1 MTETPHPDLPPVT
14 PHRPARRRW
23 PWVLL
28 LVAALLG
35 LAAWF
40 APALLGQWALKQ
52 VSGGNMQVTAQG
64 VGGPLWSPKLQD
76 AQVKLPGVDAAAGQA
91 GVSVAGVDPRTRTV
105 RLNVAVSDATVNLR
119 LKELLAGEKGGG
131 GKGGGWKVI
140 LNDLDVQR
148 SRVNVDGAGVN
159 IPDGRFRVT
168 RGQNGVLAVRGQTP
182 DGELNADVTVKA
194 GNVFVLDLN
203 ADARVLNHYWHGV
216 TGGRITGR
224 YVLGGGEPVRGDLK
238 VTDASIRVPEAR
250 FVTVRDISGRAIHQ
264 GNDIT
269 LNLTGQGWDGPVTA
283 RGGVDLKARN
293 WTVTAEAAPTVRGL
307 AHALGTTGR
316 GELSL
321 RVTAGGWSTVRV
333 KAYGKGAGTL
343 AGIPFRDLNAEYT
356 FLNRDG
362 AGGSAGQTNDL
373 AFSARTALAGQQTLD
388 GRWAF
393 GRAGEAHWAGTFAQK
408 PLDVTADIDAHNVL
422 TLAGRGLGGP
432 LAGTLSLKTLALNAT
447 LHPTYGAARAQVAL
461 SGKPQDL
468 RAVVTNGQAGPFAL
482 AGTARLNREGLKADL
497 GNLTLDLDHN
507 FRGGWTARNLT
518 GAGVTLSGQGRLD
531 LTGGDVVGT
540 LAANVP
546 GVPGTLRGPL
556 NVNYVAQQGTFT
568 PGDQRLTWRG
578 DAFTLEARN
587 LEVAGGVRVN
597 GTATVTNRLRAV
609 GTLTATGNGFD
620 LTATGLGDVARLR
633 GTAGGVT
640 VLADTQL
647 AQGFRTTARVQ
658 GADIQGV
665 LSLDDG
671 VRFTLTTAGETARGV
686 LNGQDWDATGRVN
699 LAALRPLVGVDDLGG
714 TLDLA
719 LAGQGGTARV
729 EATAAGAKVRGTLT
743 RTDGTVRA
751 NLNAA
756 FADVAAHLA
765 GQVYPSVQAS
775 GTAFW
780 QGQTLNAALS
790 GEYGNLRARLTG
802 RTGELSFSGVT
813 LPGQAVNVTGTL
825 TPTLTANGTW
835 GDLRVAY
842 DARTGLLGVAGQ
854 QALTAF
860 GQAGR
865 VQGQATWAPGFRG
878 NVNASG
884 VLDQYTVVLRGPW
897 QNLNV
902 RLTDREGLRATGTAA
917 LPAGHY
923 DLNVR
928 GPVAGLY
935 VDGRVTGTGLEPRG
949 TVNVFDGSGGSARVT
964 LRGFDDFDLR
974 SRGLTLA
981 GQRVG
986 GDLTARNGVLTGDLT
1001 AGPLRLTAGGGRVNT
1016 VGEVAGHTVTAT
1028 GRLTLPATLEDLR
1041 VNVTGPYVTAQATGG
1056 VANLRGTLRVK
1067 EQTFGE
1073 GATRVVLPA
1082 QVFPLSAS
1090 LTGARANVG
1099 GLTYLG
1105 GGWSGGVNLRYLL
1118 AGQGGTLRL
1127 AGDGTRLT
1135 AVPSGPVAGRVTLL
1149 PRLEGRLTA
1158 DLSPFLPLLPEAVR
1172 AEVVPGQLVAQ
1183 VGANGA
1189 ALATQGTRYLGDPLS
1204 LDARLNWARGFRAAG
1219 TLTHPGTRI
1228 PLRYDGRD
1236 LTVRGAR
1243 LDARVLRPLTAAS
1256 GTVTASL
1263 TVPGLDFGRA
1273 SGQARVNVT
1282 AGGQRASGTVSLTE
1296 GQLGAD
1302 LRAGP
1307 LRLTARNGQVNATGE
1322 LTGHTLTA
1330 SGRLTRLT
1338 ALENLRV
1345 NVSGPYVT
1353 ASAAGDLAD
1362 LRGSLRLK
1370 GQTLGAG
1377 SAGVDLPSQTLPLT
1391 ASLTGGRVQVGGLTY
1406 AGGRW
1411 SGNVN
1416 LRYALGSRPGTL
1428 GVVGTGAGLA
1438 AVPSGPLAGRVTL
1451 LPGLG
1456 GTLTADLAPFLA
1468 SLPAD
1473 VRAQT
1478 VPGQLV
1484 AQVSAD
1490 GAVLTARGTRYLGD
1504 PLNLD
1509 GRVNW
1514 RGRVTA
1520 AAELTH
1526 PGTHLPLRYDGRTL
1540 TVQGAVLDARALRP
1554 LVEATGSVTANLT
1567 VPNLDFD
1574 RANGQA
1580 RVNLTATGQRAVGNV
1595 TLARGQLSADL
1606 TSDLA
1611 GLSVQVRGPLYPR
1624 ANAVLN
1630 VGDVRGTLSGNA
1642 ADTLTLRAAGMYQG
1656 RALDLTATGQALTG
1670 PNGAATL
1677 NALVAGASVNLK
1689 LNRAET
1695 DWRVAG
1701 NFDAPDLQKLAGTA
1715 GNVSGTVTGTLR
1727 DLRVNADG
1735 EVAGAVFHA
1744 PASYTGGVLRVQEAT
1759 AKLPY
1764 ASLRASGPVFPTLNL
1779 SAKATLTDYLPGT
1792 YTAQARGSLGKPDVR
1807 AQGTLTGAAGGLQA
1821 SGTGLTARLL
1831 GQDWKVNFSGEAL
1844 AGFARGQL
1852 GSGALAGLQD
1862 SRLNVHAPFVSGETR
1877 VRLDGVTGWNARG
1890 GWLGSLRATGNV
1902 PGGALDAT
1910 LKGAGALALAGS
1922 IGPAS
1927 VAGAFPADLPLKPGG
1942 TLDLTALDVGALWG
1956 RAGELRATG
1965 RATLAGASWSRP
1977 EAAFAGRLADV
1988 GGDLTG
1994 DLGAT
1999 YRAGDVAVR
2008 LAGERLAGGATLS
2021 GGRYEATLKA
2031 EPLRLARLLPP
2042 AWDVDALT
2050 FAGTVRASGTLAGGP
2065 SQVEAQNLALRGEQ
2079 GTAGPF
2085 SLYGRAS
2092 YLRRGSQPD
2101 MLEADLSGSLRG
2113 GVLKANGALP
2123 VGVRVTARNVDARGF
2138 GAGLIN
2144 ADLTLSG
2151 PLEDVLL
2158 AGKASSVTDDF
2169 NAQVALSGPLRDAR
2183 ANARVTLK
2191 GQGQAGILYADATDL
2206 DLAAGTVRARVYG
2219 TARQG
2224 GNTVRLDLNGAW
2236 PRLTGTATATLTGL
2250 PNPVTLTGDGQGGYA
2265 LNGGT
2270 LGTGRLTLTP
2280 GQGFI
2285 PALAGQLH
2293 LTPLALVNGTGTA
2306 TADVT
2311 LTGTLAAPR
2320 LAGTLTTRGAEVS
2333 GVRLTD
2339 TTGAFT
2345 GTLNAL
2351 RGTLT
2356 QAGTTVAT
2364 LEGQTLTLNGLTA
2377 NAAGST
2383 LRASG
2388 TAGLNGTADL
2398 TLTASG
2404 LLDGNVRATYHARA
2418 LALDGTLSGQGLR
2431 AALDVNADP
2440 FTGWHGTA
2448 RVTGGP
2454 AGVLT
2459 EAANLK
2465 FSGSFE
2471 HPLVTGEAGVLGA
2484 GARLVANADGVHLR
2498 LVDGPEA
2505 TANGVL
2511 ELRQGEQGQHGGGG
2525 WRWLGTVALTRPELS
2540 FSLTPTGPLAD
2551 PNLTLSV
2558 RRGQWRAAGTA
2569 SLREAD
2575 LDVTD
2580 GLTTGRVTWNGE
2592 TLRANLPGLDLAR
2605 LDVPR
2610 LTGRLTANGAVSTDT
2625 QDGRVSVRVTD
2636 VTTDYEVPYLGVTL
2650 AGDLTADVTL
2660 TGGKP
2665 QVQASAALPSGMV
2678 KVNASQGAAGW
2689 TGNLAGTLA
2698 RGGGTLTANVISG
2711 PGGLT
2716 GSVTAARYPLSALGQ
2731 DVRLAGTVTLGGQ
2744 TFQANLTA
2752 GNDMGEA
2759 ELTGGGGLA
2768 DLLPALGGLGNVR
2781 PTEEGY
2787 RLRALLNNVEVAKLN
2802 IAPGLAGRVNGEA
2815 NIQDGGGT
2823 VVVSSRALQIGQ
2835 KQLGARVEG
2844 TLVGGDWRIR
2854 GFLGETDFFASLT
2867 GGTLSGRAT
2876 LQALPLGAVVAA
2888 FTDTPV
2894 GEGVVTGVARFSLP
2908 LADPLAGSATVVA
2921 ERIRVTATSGT
2932 GADAV
2937 TETLTGTGTL
2947 DYAARELR
2955 NVDIQL
2961 AGAGTWDVRGGY
2973 TRQRVDL
2980 SAQFR
2985 DTTFTPVLRLIPGL
2999 AELTPS
3005 LKGSVTL
3012 TAAGTY
3018 DRPRGLLRA
3027 QNLVGSVAGLSLQ
3040 IPSFA
3045 GDLPDSGAFTAG
3057 GRILTGGTV
3066 GSDGTVD
3073 LKGQLTL
3080 GRLSG
3085 TRATFTGLLAPQA
3098 LGALPNTTV
3107 TLTQG
3112 AENRWTLD
3120 AQSRSAATAATP
3132 AGTLSVTGT
3141 VAPRPDLTLTARGYN
3156 LPLAAIYARESVLN
3170 ADLRAVD
3177 DGQLVHVS
3185 GAAHFLRLTLG
3196 RTNAPATIPAPGQS
3210 SVGGSAQAGGRT
3222 TDDYPS
3228 PLPEE
3233 YTTFPKPPSE
3243 TEARP
3248 ARPFLERIVFEDIPI
3263 QAPNG
3268 IRVDEALARAEFS
3281 GNLVLSGTG
3290 ARPQLQG
3297 NVLAQRGTLFLR
3309 ENEFTL
3315 RSGRVSFSGEGILPT
3330 FAVVASGTVPSA
3342 TTGQRVPVTLDVS
3355 GEFRPATNGQDVLVL
3370 RTNLGCTAT
3379 AGTVC
3384 TDPTTG
3390 NPYTEAQLYA
3400 LVATGV
3406 PDLQA
3411 LPANLAALGTSALQT
3426 ALNVFVLGE
3435 LERNV
3440 ARALGLDVFRLTPNL
3455 ATADGSLGATLT
3467 LGSYLTRDLYLQ
3479 YQVDLNGRGLLDAT
3493 YSTPDGRVTFKVSTP
3508 LNGLNLQSVRPSFS
3522 AAYNFNRRVSVS
3534 LGVQND
3540 EDSTKV
3546 RFGVTY
3552 RLFTR

>member
-1 MTETPHPDLPPVT
+1 MTDTPRPDLT
-14 PHRPARRRW
+14 PMTPRRPARRRW

-28 LVAALLG
+28 VIAALLG
-35 LAAWF
+35 LSTWF
-40 APALLGQWALKQ
+40 APALLGQWALEQ

-64 VGGPLWSPKLQD
+64 VGGPLWSPRLQG

-91 GVSVAGVDPRTRTV
+91 GVSVAGMDLPGRTV
-105 RLNVAVSDATVNLR
+105 RLNVAVSDATVNLK
-119 LKELLAGEKGGG
+119 LKDLLAGEKGRSGAA
-131 GKGGGWKVI
+131 GGGWKVV
-140 LNDLDVQR
+140 LNSVDVQR
-148 SRVNVDGAGVN
+148 TRVNVDGSGVN

-168 RGQNGVLAVRGQTP
+168 PGQNGTLAVRGQTP
-182 DGELNADVTVKA
+182 DGELNADVTVKP
-194 GNVFVLDLN
+194 GNVFVLDLD
-203 ADARVLNHYWHGV
+203 ADARVLNHYWRGV
-216 TGGRITGR
+216 TGGRIAGR
-224 YVLGGGEPVRGDLK
+224 YVLGDGPVRGDLK
-238 VTDASIRVPEAR
+238 VTGASIRVPEAR
-250 FVTVRDISGRAIHQ
+250 FVTVRDISGTALHR
-264 GNDIT
+264 GENIT
-269 LNLTGQGWDGPVTA
+269 LSLSGQGWDGPVTA
-283 RGGVDLKARN
+283 RGGVDLKAKN
-293 WTVTAEAAPTVRGL
+293 WTVTAEAAPTVAGL
-307 AHALGTTGR
+307 AHALGTTGH
-316 GELSL
+316 GDLSL

-343 AGIPFRDLNAEYT
+343 AGLPFRDLKAEYT

-373 AFSARTALAGQQTLD
+373 AFSAKTALAGQQTLS

-393 GRAGEAHWAGTFAQK
+393 GRAGEARWAGTFAEK

-432 LAGTLSLKTLALNAT
+432 LAGTFALHTQALQAT
-447 LHPTYGAARAQVAL
+447 LNPTYGAARAQVAL

-468 RAVVTNGQAGPFAL
+468 RATVMNGQAGPFAL
-482 AGTARLNREGLKADL
+482 AGTARLNKEGLKANL
-497 GNLTLDLDHN
+497 GSVTLDLDRN
-507 FRGGWTARNLT
+507 FRGHWTARDLT
-518 GAGVTLSGQGRLD
+518 GAGVTLGGQGRVD

-540 LAANVP
+540 LAADVP

-556 NVNYVAQQGTFT
+556 NLNYVAQRGTFT

-578 DAFTLEARN
+578 DAFILEARH

-609 GTLTATGNGFD
+609 GTLTATGNGFN
-620 LTATGLGDVARLR
+620 LTATGLGDVVRLR

-665 LSLDDG
+665 LSLEDG
-671 VRFTLTTAGETARGV
+671 LRFTLTTAGETARGV
-686 LNGQDWDATGRVN
+686 LNGQAWDATGRVN
-699 LAALRPLVGVDDLGG
+699 LAALRPLVGVKDLGG

-719 LAGQGGTARV
+719 LAGRGGTARV
-729 EATAAGAKVRGTLT
+729 NATAAGATVRGTLT
-743 RTDGTVRA
+743 RTGGTVQA
-751 NLNAA
+751 DLNGA
-756 FADVAAHLA
+756 FADLAAHLA
-765 GQVYPSVQAS
+765 GQVYPQVQAS
-775 GTAFW
+775 GTASW

-790 GEYGNLRARLTG
+790 GEYGHLRARLTG

-813 LPGQAVNVTGTL
+813 IPGQAVEVAGTL
-825 TPTLTANGTW
+825 TPRLTATGTW
-835 GDLRVAY
+835 GDLRVEY
-842 DARTGLLGVAGQ
+842 DARTGLLAVSGQ

-860 GQAGR
+860 GQAGH

-878 NVNASG
+878 TVNASG
-884 VLDQYTVVLRGPW
+884 VLDQYTVALRGPW

-902 RLTDREGLRATGTAA
+902 RLTDREGLRAAGMAA
-917 LPAGHY
+917 LPEGRY

-928 GPVAGLY
+928 GPVAGVY
-935 VDGRVTGTGLEPRG
+935 VDGHVTGTGLSPRG
-949 TVNVFDGSGGSARVT
+949 TVDVFDGSGGSARVT
-964 LRGFDDFDLR
+964 LRGFSDFDVR

-1001 AGPLRLTAGGGRVNT
+1001 AGPLHLTASGGRVNAA
-1016 VGEVAGHTVTAT
+1016 GEVAGHTVTAT

-1041 VNVTGPYVTAQATGG
+1041 VNVNGPYVTAQATGG
-1056 VANLRGTLRVK
+1056 VANLRGTLRVNR
-1067 EQTFGE
+1067 QTFGE
-1073 GATRVVLPA
+1073 GATRVTLPA
-1082 QVFPLSAS
+1082 QTLPLSAS
-1090 LTGARANVG
+1090 LTGGRVKVG
-1099 GLTYLG
+1099 GLTYLAG
-1105 GGWSGGVNLRYLL
+1105 HWSGGANLRYTL
-1118 AGQGGTLRL
+1118 AGQAGTVRL
-1127 AGDGTRLT
+1127 AGDGTRLA

-1149 PRLEGRLTA
+1149 PTLGGTLTA
-1158 DLSPFLPLLPEAVR
+1158 SLAPLLPLLPAELR
-1172 AEVVPGQLVAQ
+1172 AEVVPGRLVATLDR
-1183 VGANGA
+1183 AGA
-1189 ALATQGTRYLGDPLS
+1189 ALTT
-1204 LDARLNWARGFRAAG
+1204 
-1219 TLTHPGTRI
+1219 
-1228 PLRYDGRD
+1228 
-1236 LTVRGAR
+1236 
-1243 LDARVLRPLTAAS
+1243 
-1256 GTVTASL
+1256 
-1263 TVPGLDFGRA
+1263 
-1273 SGQARVNVT
+1273 
-1282 AGGQRASGTVSLTE
+1282 
-1296 GQLGAD
+1296 
-1302 LRAGP
+1302 
-1307 LRLTARNGQVNATGE
+1307 
-1322 LTGHTLTA
+1322 
-1330 SGRLTRLT
+1330 
-1338 ALENLRV
+1338 
-1345 NVSGPYVT
+1345 
-1353 ASAAGDLAD
+1353 
-1362 LRGSLRLK
+1362 
-1370 GQTLGAG
+1370 
-1377 SAGVDLPSQTLPLT
+1377 
-1391 ASLTGGRVQVGGLTY
+1391 
-1406 AGGRW
+1406 
-1411 SGNVN
+1411 
-1416 LRYALGSRPGTL
+1416 
-1428 GVVGTGAGLA
+1428 
-1438 AVPSGPLAGRVTL
+1438 
-1451 LPGLG
+1451 
-1456 GTLTADLAPFLA
+1456 
-1468 SLPAD
+1468 
-1473 VRAQT
+1473 
-1478 VPGQLV
+1478 
-1484 AQVSAD
+1484 
-1490 GAVLTARGTRYLGD
+1490 RGTRYLGD
-1504 PLNLD
+1504 PLDLTA
-1509 GRVNW
+1509 RVGW
-1514 RGRVTA
+1514 TRGLSASGT
-1520 AAELTH
+1520 LTH
-1526 PGTHLPLRYDGRTL
+1526 PGSRIPVRYDGRTL
-1540 TVQGAVLDARALRP
+1540 TVNGAVLDARALRP
-1554 LVEATGSVTANLT
+1554 WLEATGSVTADLT
-1567 VPNLDFD
+1567 VPNLDFA
-1574 RANGQA
+1574 RASGRA
-1580 RVNLTATGQRAVGNV
+1580 RVNLAAAGQRAVGNV
-1595 TLARGQLSADL
+1595 TLAGGQLGADL

-1611 GLSVQVRGPLYPR
+1611 GLSVRVRGPLYPR

-1642 ADTLTLRAAGMYQG
+1642 ADTLTLRAAGTYRG
-1656 RALDLTATGQALTG
+1656 RSLDLTATGQALTG
-1670 PNGAATL
+1670 PNANATL
-1677 NALVAGASVNLK
+1677 NALVSGARANLN
-1689 LNRAET
+1689 LNRAQA
-1695 DWRVAG
+1695 DWRVVG
-1701 NFDAPDLQKLAGTA
+1701 SFDAPDLQALAGTP
-1715 GNVSGTVTGTLR
+1715 GSVSGTVTGTLR
-1727 DLRVNADG
+1727 DLRVNAAG
-1735 EVAGAVFHA
+1735 EVAGAAFQA
-1744 PASYTGGVLRVQEAT
+1744 PATYTGGVLRVQGAT

-1764 ASLRASGPVFPTLNL
+1764 ATLRASGPVFPTLNL

-1792 YTAQARGSLGKPDVR
+1792 YTVQARGPLSKPDVR

-1831 GQDWKVNFSGEAL
+1831 GQAWKVKFRGEAL

-1852 GSGALAGLQD
+1852 GSGALGGLQD

-1877 VRLDGVTGWNARG
+1877 VRLDGVTGWNARS
-1890 GWLGSLRATGNV
+1890 GWLGSLRAAGNV

-1910 LKGAGALALAGS
+1910 LKGAGTLALAS
-1922 IGPAS
+1922 RIGTAS
-1927 VAGAFPADLPLKPGG
+1927 VTGTFPADLPLKPGG
-1942 TLDLTALDVGALWG
+1942 TLDLTALDMGALWG

-1965 RATLAGASWSRP
+1965 RATLAGASWNRL
-1977 EAAFAGRLADV
+1977 EASFAGRLADA

-1999 YRAGDVAVR
+1999 YRAGDVALR

-2021 GGRYEATLKA
+2021 GGRYEATLRA
-2031 EPLRLARLLPP
+2031 EPVRLARLLPP

-2050 FAGTVRASGTLAGGP
+2050 FAGTVRASGTLARGP
-2065 SQVEAQNLALRGEQ
+2065 ERVEAQNLALRGEQ

-2085 SLYGRAS
+2085 SLYGRAT
-2092 YLRRGSQPD
+2092 YLRRSGQPGV
-2101 MLEADLSGSLRG
+2101 LEADLSGSLRG

-2123 VGVRVTARNVDARGF
+2123 AGVRVTARNVNAQAF
-2138 GAGLIN
+2138 GAGLVH

-2151 PLEDVLL
+2151 PLEDVLV
-2158 AGKASSVTDDF
+2158 AGNASSVTDNFD
-2169 NAQVALSGPLRDAR
+2169 ARIALSGPLRDAR

-2191 GQGQAGILYADATDL
+2191 GKEQEGILYADASNL

-2224 GNTVRLDLNGAW
+2224 DSTVRLDLNGQW
-2236 PRLTGTATATLTGL
+2236 PRLTGTATATLPGL
-2250 PNPVTLTGDGQGGYA
+2250 PGPVTLTGDGQGGYA
-2265 LNGGT
+2265 LNAGT

-2280 GQGFI
+2280 GQGFL

-2293 LTPLALVNGTGTA
+2293 LTPLALVNGSGTA
-2306 TADVT
+2306 ATDVT
-2311 LTGTLAAPR
+2311 LAGTLASPR
-2320 LAGTLTTRGAEVS
+2320 LAGTLTTRGAQVS
-2333 GVRLTD
+2333 GVQLSD

-2345 GTLNAL
+2345 GTPSELH
-2351 RGTLT
+2351 GTLT

-2388 TAGLNGTADL
+2388 TAKLNGTADL
-2398 TLTASG
+2398 TLTANG
-2404 LLDGNVRATYHARA
+2404 VLDGNLRATYQARA
-2418 LALDGTLSGQGLR
+2418 LALNGTLSGQGLR

-2454 AGVLT
+2454 DGVLT

-2465 FSGSFE
+2465 FSGPLA
-2471 HPLVTGEAGVLGA
+2471 HPLVTGEAGLLGA
-2484 GARLVANADGVHLR
+2484 GARLVANADGVQLR
-2498 LVDGPEA
+2498 LTDGPGA

-2511 ELRQGEQGQHGGGG
+2511 ELRPDERGQNGGSG
-2525 WRWLGTVALTRPELS
+2525 WHWLGTAALTRPELS
-2540 FSLTPTGPLAD
+2540 LSVTPTGPLAD
-2551 PNLTLSV
+2551 PTLTLSV
-2558 RRGQWRAAGTA
+2558 RRGEWRAAGTA
-2569 SLREAD
+2569 SLKEAD
-2575 LDVTD
+2575 LNVTD
-2580 GLTTGRVTWNGE
+2580 GLNAGRVTWNGG
-2592 TLRANLPGLDLAR
+2592 TLRADLPGLDLAR
-2605 LDVPR
+2605 LELPHV
-2610 LTGRLTANGAVSTDT
+2610 TGQLTANGTVSTAT
-2625 QDGRVSVRVTD
+2625 QDGRVNVRVTN
-2636 VTTDYEVPYLGVTL
+2636 VTTDYTVPYLGVTL
-2650 AGDLTADVTL
+2650 AGDLAADVTL
-2660 TGGKP
+2660 TGGRP
-2665 QVQASAALPSGMV
+2665 QVQASAALPSGVV
-2678 KVNASQGAAGW
+2678 KVNATRGEAGW

-2698 RGGGTLTANVISG
+2698 REGGTLTANVISG
-2711 PGGLT
+2711 AGGLT

-2759 ELTGGGGLA
+2759 QLTGGGGLA

-2781 PTEEGY
+2781 PTDQGY
-2787 RLRALLNNVEVAKLN
+2787 RLRALLDNVEVAKLN
-2802 IAPGLAGRVNGEA
+2802 IAPGLSGRVSGEA

-2823 VVVSSRALQIGQ
+2823 VVISSPALQIGP

-2867 GGTLSGRAT
+2867 GGTLNGRAT

-2888 FTDTPV
+2888 FTGTPV

-2908 LADPLAGSATVVA
+2908 LADPLAGNATVVA

-2932 GADAV
+2932 GENAV

-2955 NVDIQL
+2955 NLNIQL

-2980 SAQFR
+2980 NAQFSN
-2985 DTTFTPVLRLIPGL
+2985 TTFTPVLRLIPGL

-3057 GRILTGGTV
+3057 GRVLTGGTV

-3073 LKGQLTL
+3073 VKGQLTL
-3080 GRLSG
+3080 GKLSG

-3107 TLTQG
+3107 TLTQATG
-3112 AENRWTLD
+3112 TRWTLD
-3120 AQSRSAATAATP
+3120 AQSLSAASPTNP
-3132 AGTLSVTGT
+3132 AGTLRVTGT
-3141 VAPRPDLTLTARGYN
+3141 LAPRPDLTLTARNYN

-3185 GAAHFLRLTLG
+3185 GAANFLRLTLG
-3196 RTNAPATIPAPGQS
+3196 RANAPATIPAPGQS
-3210 SVGGSAQAGGRT
+3210 SVGGPASAGGRT
-3222 TDDYPS
+3222 TDNYPS
-3228 PLPEE
+3228 PLPPE
-3233 YTTFPKPPSE
+3233 YTTFPQPQTGPAAE
-3243 TEARP
+3243 RP
-3248 ARPFLERIVFEDIPI
+3248 ALPFLERLVFDNIPI

-3290 ARPQLQG
+3290 ARPQLRG
-3297 NVLAQRGTLFLR
+3297 DILAQRGTLFLR

-3315 RSGRVSFSGEGILPT
+3315 RSGRVSFSGEGVLPT
-3330 FAVVASGTVPSA
+3330 FAVLASGTVPSA
-3342 TTGQRVPVTLDVS
+3342 TTGQRVPVTLDVQ

-3370 RTNLGCTAT
+3370 RTNLSCTAAAAAT
-3379 AGTVC
+3379 TC

-3411 LPANLAALGTSALQT
+3411 LPENLAALGTSALQT

-3455 ATADGSLGATLT
+3455 AAADGTLGATLT

-3479 YQVDLNGRGLLDAT
+3479 YQVNLNGEGLLDAT

-3508 LNGLNLQSVRPSFS
+3508 LSGLNLQSIRPSFS
-3522 AAYNFNRRVSVS
+3522 AAYNINRRASIS